1 MKIVTTLLGL
11 TLSGS
16 AFAGAEAGLIAGFD
30 SMSSSE
36 GGGSSSGMMFGAR
49 GGTELSD
56 GIVLDAQFLRHSAS
70 EEVMGVTATTS
81 QIVVGAG
88 ARYYIGDGDLKPFGA
103 GHLNYHLGANL
114 SMSGGGQSASAEV
127 PGTSGLGA
135 DVGGGAQFAI
145 SDSLYAEGLA
155 YYSLQLSGDFK
166 FNTLAFGAGFGAKF

>member
-1 MKIVTTLLGL
+1 MKIVTSLLAL

-30 SMSSSE
+30 SMSASE
-36 GGGSSSGMMFGAR
+36 GGESSSGMMFGVR

-56 GIVLDAQFLRHSAS
+56 GIVLDAQFIRHSAS
-70 EEVMGVTATTS
+70 ESAMGITATTVRYWS
-81 QIVVGAG
+81 VPLPHRRWRPEAS
-88 ARYYIGDGDLKPFGA
+88 ARAI
-103 GHLNYHLGANL
+103 NYHMGATSLCQVAAN
-114 SMSGGGQSASAEV
+114 QERQV

-155 YYSLQLSGDFK
+155 YYSLQLSGDLK
-166 FNTLAFGAGFGAKF
+166 FNTLGFGAGFGAKF